1 MMTCILMK
9 NKISNHVLRV
19 LRYGIDEK
27 NEKSKNMANYINR
40 NISSERHICSK

>member
-9 NKISNHVLRV
+9 NKISNHISCV

-27 NEKSKNMANYINR
+27 NGKSKNMDNYINQ
-40 NISSERHICSK
+40 NLSSERHICNK